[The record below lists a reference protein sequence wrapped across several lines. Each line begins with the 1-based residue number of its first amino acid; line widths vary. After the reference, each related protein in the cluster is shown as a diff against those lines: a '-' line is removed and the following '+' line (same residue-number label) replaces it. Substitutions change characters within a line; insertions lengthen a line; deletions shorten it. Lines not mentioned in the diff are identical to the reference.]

1 MYSVLYRLYKF
12 IKKVTKFSIL
22 VMFSSWYQSLSFS
35 KSLLCPAFIVGTFPM
50 QPSLLYI
57 AFNFWNFCAAFIVA
71 PNIFFNH
78 SSGYFVTIFSL
89 PFLAFI
95 AGVIL
100 SRHCCFFFFLW
111 PLLPLFLDCLLL
123 FHQHQSC
130 RTPYLQLLKEN
141 RLCFVTPPT
150 RHPKWMSSEGVTL
163 LTGTL

>member
-1 MYSVLYRLYKF
+1 MYKICIYSVLYRLYKF

-100 SRHCCFFFFLW
+100 SRHCCFFFYGPYYLYFLIV
-111 PLLPLFLDCLLL
+111 
-123 FHQHQSC
+123 
-130 RTPYLQLLKEN
+130 YY
-141 RLCFVTPPT
+141 CFININHVGL
-150 RHPKWMSSEGVTL
+150 HIFNY
-163 LTGTL
+163 